1 MLYYFLGS
9 QMPTSTNY
17 VYKECTSEMKK
28 AILTTVL
35 ATSIVGLAACSS
47 DESSETVVETG
58 SSEITQEEF
67 YNELKNKHGEQ
78 VLQQLVTNEVLSENY
93 EVSDEAVQSELESLK
108 EQYGDQFE
116 MVLQQSGFENE
127 DAFKETIR
135 MSLLQEQAAAE
146 TVDISEEEMK
156 DYYERMQTEVQAS
169 HILVE
174 DEETANKVLDEL
186 NNGAE
191 FGSLASEYST
201 DGSAQ
206 QGGKLGYFGP
216 GEMAQE
222 FEATAYDLEV
232 DEVSEPVQTQFGY
245 HIIKVT
251 DKREAEDVKSYEEA
265 KAEIKRT
272 LVSQKVDQQQLQQ
285 HLNEIMADADINVKI
300 EEFEGLFEQQSS
312 GSEGAS
318 SEGSGESSEESD
330 EDSADESSS
339 DE

>member
-1 MLYYFLGS
+1 
-9 QMPTSTNY
+9 
-17 VYKECTSEMKK
+17 MKK

>member
-1 MLYYFLGS
+1 
-9 QMPTSTNY
+9 
-17 VYKECTSEMKK
+17 MKK

-35 ATSIVGLAACSS
+35 ATSIFGLAACSS

-58 SSEITQEEF
+58 SSEITKEEF
-67 YNELKNKHGEQ
+67 YNELKSKHGEQ
-78 VLQQLVTNEVLSENY
+78 VLQQLVTNKVLSEKY
-93 EVSDEAVQSELESLK
+93 EVSDEAVQSELDSLK

-156 DYYERMQTEVQAS
+156 DYYERMKTEVQAS

-174 DEETANKVLDEL
+174 DEETANKVLEEL

-191 FGSLASEYST
+191 FGNLASEYST

-216 GEMAQE
+216 GEMAQA
-222 FEATAYDLEV
+222 FEAAAYDLEAG
-232 DEVSEPVQTQFGY
+232 EVSEPVQTQFGY

-251 DKREAEDVKSYEEA
+251 DKREAEDVKPYEEA

-285 HLNEIMADADINVKI
+285 HMNEIMADADIDVKI
-300 EEFEGLFEQQSS
+300 EEFQGLFEQQQSS
-312 GSEGAS
+312 GQGNGNSGSSDSESSDS
-318 SEGSGESSEESD
+318 SEGSEDSSEDSSSEE
-330 EDSADESSS
+330 
-339 DE
+339 

>member
-1 MLYYFLGS
+1 
-9 QMPTSTNY
+9 
-17 VYKECTSEMKK
+17 MKK

-35 ATSIVGLAACSS
+35 ATSVFGLAACSS

-58 SSEITQEEF
+58 NSEITQEQF

-78 VLQQLVTNEVLSENY
+78 VLQQMVTNKVLEEKY
-93 EVSDEAVQSELESLK
+93 DVSDKAVQSELDSLK

-116 MVLQQSGFENE
+116 MVLQQSGFESE
-127 DAFKETIR
+127 EAFKETIR
-135 MSLLQEQAAAE
+135 SSLLQEQAAAE
-146 TVDISEEEMK
+146 TVDISEQEMK

-174 DEETANKVLDEL
+174 DEETANQVKEEL

-191 FGSLASEYST
+191 FSNLASEYST

-216 GEMAQE
+216 GEMAPE
-222 FEATAYDLEV
+222 FEAAAYGLEAG
-232 DEVSEPVQTQFGY
+232 EVSDPVQTQFGY

-251 DKREAEDVKSYEEA
+251 DKREAEDVKPYEEA
-265 KAEIKRT
+265 KSEIKRT

-285 HLNEIMADADINVKI
+285 HVSQIMQDAEIDVKLD
-300 EEFEGLFEQQSS
+300 EFQNLFEPQQSAEQGTGGSNSEGSGSENSESGDSS
-312 GSEGAS
+312 GSE
-318 SEGSGESSEESD
+318 EGNSSEE
-330 EDSADESSS
+330 
-339 DE
+339 